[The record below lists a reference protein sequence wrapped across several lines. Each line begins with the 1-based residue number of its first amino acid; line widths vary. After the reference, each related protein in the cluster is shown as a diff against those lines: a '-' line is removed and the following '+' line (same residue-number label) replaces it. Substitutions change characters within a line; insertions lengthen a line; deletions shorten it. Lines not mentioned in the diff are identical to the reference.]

1 MPMLLAHEPLGVSQ
15 AEVLLS
21 SVGKQF
27 LLFFCSGLI
36 CMMTAFYLT
45 VPFLTR
51 AAEELRL
58 FPTVP
63 STHTRCHPGF
73 ALLTQQANLS

>member
-1 MPMLLAHEPLGVSQ
+1 MPMLLAHESLGVSQ
-15 AEVLLS
+15 AVVLLS

-36 CMMTAFYLT
+36 MMTAFYLT
-45 VPFLTR
+45 VPFLTK
-51 AAEELRL
+51 AAKELRL

-63 STHTRCHPGF
+63 GMYPHCHPGF